1 MNNPVSLRTAALT
14 TGVLAILGACTLIEW
29 PPASGRAVYNQNCV
43 MCHGTGGQGDGP
55 LASELFSPPTDLT
68 RLSLNNGGE
77 FPRVAVLS
85 HIDGYVRGE
94 NSSDAMP
101 EFGPLLVGD
110 NVLLETG
117 EGVVT
122 PTPKLLLAVAN
133 YLESLQIT
141 E

>member
-1 MNNPVSLRTAALT
+1 MIGSTSFRTAAL
-14 TGVLAILGACTLIEW
+14 VLGSAALLGACSMIEW
-29 PPASGRAVYNQNCV
+29 PMVSGKAVYDENCV
-43 MCHGTGGQGDGP
+43 MCHGTDGKGDGP
-55 LASELFSPPTDLT
+55 LADDLFTAPTDLT
-68 RLSLNNGGE
+68 RLSVNNAGV

-85 HIDGYVRGE
+85 HIDGYVRGD

-122 PTPKLLLAVAN
+122 PTPKPLLAVAN
-133 YLESLQIT
+133 YLERLQLS